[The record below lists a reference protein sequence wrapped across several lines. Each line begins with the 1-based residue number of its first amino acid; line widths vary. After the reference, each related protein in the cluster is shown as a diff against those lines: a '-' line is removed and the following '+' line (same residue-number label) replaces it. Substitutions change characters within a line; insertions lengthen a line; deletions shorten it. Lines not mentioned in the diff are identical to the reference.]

1 MMELPIVLS
10 KDKLTEFCQRNH
22 IRKLSLYGSILRN
35 DFRADSDVDVLVEFV
50 PGSKVSYFDL
60 SRMERELSEML
71 NRIVDLHTPAE
82 LSHYFRDRVV
92 SEAVVQY
99 GA

>member
-1 MMELPIVLS
+1 MQLPIALP

-35 DFRADSDVDVLVEFV
+35 DFHSDSDIDILVEFI
-50 PGSKVSYFDL
+50 PGNKVSYFDL
-60 SRMERELSEML
+60 SRMERELSRML
-71 NRIVDLHTPAE
+71 NGRVVDLHTPAE
-82 LSHYFRDRVV
+82 LSHYFRDRVL

>member
-1 MMELPIVLS
+1 MNLPISLP
-10 KDKLTEFCQRNH
+10 KDKLAEFCQRNH
-22 IRKLSLYGSILRN
+22 IRKLSLYGSVLRN
-35 DFRADSDVDVLVEFV
+35 DFRPDSDVDILVEFIS
-50 PGSKVSYFDL
+50 GTKVGYFDL

-82 LSHYFRDRVV
+82 LSHYFRDRVLT
-92 SEAVVQY
+92 EAVVQY